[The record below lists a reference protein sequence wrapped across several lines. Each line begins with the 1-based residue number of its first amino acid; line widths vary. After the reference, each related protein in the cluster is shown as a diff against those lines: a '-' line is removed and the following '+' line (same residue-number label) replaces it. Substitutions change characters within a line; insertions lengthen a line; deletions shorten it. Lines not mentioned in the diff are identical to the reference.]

1 MTADKLQELYAS
13 LAKKSSEI
21 YIQRSQKLYEQTPMR
36 KRLFTWAMED
46 LEILAFSDL
55 SFHGKENVVKHMQEI
70 DKDRYQKAVFFH
82 TPVEE
87 KCISS
92 TCTYL
97 IQDDN
102 ATKVLCMDFYFTVI
116 LHFSM

>member
-1 MTADKLQELYAS
+1 
-13 LAKKSSEI
+13 
-21 YIQRSQKLYEQTPMR
+21 MR

-46 LEILAFSDL
+46 LEILAFADL

-87 KCISS
+87 KCYQYYMYIFDSR
-92 TCTYL
+92 Y
-97 IQDDN
+97 
-102 ATKVLCMDFYFTVI
+102 ATKFLCMDFYFTVI
-116 LHFSM
+116 LHFLM

>member
-1 MTADKLQELYAS
+1 
-13 LAKKSSEI
+13 
-21 YIQRSQKLYEQTPMR
+21 MR

-46 LEILAFSDL
+46 LEILAFADL

-87 KCISS
+87 KC
-92 TCTYL
+92 YL

-102 ATKVLCMDFYFTVI
+102 ATKILCMDFYFTVI
-116 LHFSM
+116 LHFSL

>member
-1 MTADKLQELYAS
+1 
-13 LAKKSSEI
+13 
-21 YIQRSQKLYEQTPMR
+21 MR

-46 LEILAFSDL
+46 LEILAFADL

-87 KCISS
+87 KCYQYYMYIFDSR
-92 TCTYL
+92 CQRYKIFMHGFL
-97 IQDDN
+97 
-102 ATKVLCMDFYFTVI
+102 FYSNFKLFYVG
-116 LHFSM
+116 LYSDHDSV

>member
-1 MTADKLQELYAS
+1 
-13 LAKKSSEI
+13 
-21 YIQRSQKLYEQTPMR
+21 
-36 KRLFTWAMED
+36 MED
-46 LEILAFSDL
+46 LEILAFADL

-87 KCISS
+87 KFISTCT

-102 ATKVLCMDFYFTVI
+102 ATNIFMHGFLFYSNFTLSYVG
-116 LHFSM
+116 

>member
-1 MTADKLQELYAS
+1 
-13 LAKKSSEI
+13 
-21 YIQRSQKLYEQTPMR
+21 MR

-46 LEILAFSDL
+46 LEILAFADL

-97 IQDDN
+97 IHDN
-102 ATKVLCMDFYFTVI
+102 ATKFLCMDFYFTEI
-116 LHFSM
+116 LHFST

>member
-1 MTADKLQELYAS
+1 
-13 LAKKSSEI
+13 
-21 YIQRSQKLYEQTPMR
+21 MR

-46 LEILAFSDL
+46 LEILAFADL

-87 KCISS
+87 KCISI

-102 ATKVLCMDFYFTVI
+102 ATKFYAWIFI
-116 LHFSM
+116 LQ

>member
-1 MTADKLQELYAS
+1 
-13 LAKKSSEI
+13 
-21 YIQRSQKLYEQTPMR
+21 MR

-46 LEILAFSDL
+46 LEILAFADL

-87 KCISS
+87 KCIST

-97 IQDDN
+97 IQDVN
-102 ATKVLCMDFYFTVI
+102 ATKFLCMDFYFTVI